1 MKRKPHI
8 DNGPADSQNF
18 ADLQAQLDCL
28 KSQVNPHFLF
38 NNLSILSSLVQ
49 VNPDLSE
56 RFIVELSH
64 TYRYI
69 LDQGELELVPL
80 RTEMDFIASFA
91 FLLKIRFENKFD
103 LIARID
109 EQDMDRYQIAP
120 LTLQLLVEN
129 AIAHNAMSVKEPL
142 VVEIFIQDANLLVKN
157 RLQQR
162 PVYPQRAGCGLY
174 NLANRYALVTNRP
187 VWAGPIGDEFV
198 VKVPLLEGEKL

>member
-8 DNGPADSQNF
+8 DNGPADPQNF

-49 VNPDLSE
+49 VDPDLSE

-69 LDQGELELVPL
+69 LDQRELELVPL
-80 RTEMDFIASFA
+80 RAEMDFIASFA

-103 LIARID
+103 LIARIEEED
-109 EQDMDRYQIAP
+109 LDRYQIAP

-129 AIAHNAMSVKEPL
+129 AVAHNCMSVKEPL
-142 VVEIFIQDANLLVKN
+142 VAEIFIQDANLLVKN
-157 RLQQR
+157 QLQQR
-162 PVYPQRAGCGLY
+162 PVYQQRSGSSLQ
-174 NLANRYALVTNRP
+174 NLSNRYALVTDRP
-187 VWAGPIGDEFV
+187 VWAGVVGNAFV
-198 VKVPLLEGEKL
+198 VNVPLLPGSF